1 MTLTE
6 KLQVHQEIAVS
17 TTAGDP
23 GGAKDRAMRK
33 TMDKLVSWTGLIVA
47 VVLLVAGGLLTWGSN
62 FVADNV
68 KQQFAAQGITMPV
81 AAAFPKGQEKYL
93 APYAGQPLENGQ
105 QAKAFADH
113 YILAHMNAASGN
125 RTYEE
130 VSGEFMAMSKD
141 KTADPAKVAELG
153 QLRQTLFMGN
163 TLRGLLLYG
172 YAFDTI
178 GRIAGFAA
186 IGAFVGAGLLF
197 VLSIMGLRHASRVRD
212 EVPASTPRVQ
222 AKPATA

>member
-1 MTLTE
+1 
-6 KLQVHQEIAVS
+6 
-17 TTAGDP
+17 
-23 GGAKDRAMRK
+23 MRK
-33 TMDKLVSWTGLIVA
+33 TMDKLISWTGLVVA
-47 VVLLVAGGLLTWGSN
+47 AVLLVAGGLLTWASN

-68 KQQFAAQGITMPV
+68 KEQLTSQHITMPV

-105 QAKAFADH
+105 QAKAYADH
-113 YILAHMNAASGN
+113 YILAHMNASSGGK
-125 RTYEE
+125 TYSEI
-130 VSGEFMAMSKD
+130 SGQFMKLSKD
-141 KTADPAKVAELG
+141 PGADKAEVAALG
-153 QLRQTLFMGN
+153 ELRQSLFMGN

-186 IGAFVGAGLLF
+186 IGAFVGSGLLF
-197 VLSIMGLRHASRVRD
+197 LLSIMGLRHAATVR
-212 EVPASTPRVQ
+212 EESPATQPRVQ

>member
-1 MTLTE
+1 
-6 KLQVHQEIAVS
+6 
-17 TTAGDP
+17 
-23 GGAKDRAMRK
+23 MRK

-47 VVLLVAGGLLTWGSN
+47 VVLLVAGGLLTWASN

-68 KQQFAAQGITMPV
+68 KQQFTAQNITMPV

-105 QAKAFADH
+105 QAKAYADH
-113 YILAHMNAASGN
+113 YILAHMNAQSGGK
-125 RTYEE
+125 TYSE
-130 VSGEFMAMSKD
+130 VSGEFMKMAKD
-141 KTADPAKVAELG
+141 PSADKAEVAKLAD
-153 QLRQTLFMGN
+153 LRQTLFMGN

-197 VLSIMGLRHASRVRD
+197 ALSIMGLRHAARD
-212 EVPASTPRVQ
+212 REESPASQPRVQ

>member
-1 MTLTE
+1 
-6 KLQVHQEIAVS
+6 
-17 TTAGDP
+17 
-23 GGAKDRAMRK
+23 MRK

-47 VVLLVAGGLLTWGSN
+47 VVLLVAGGLLTWASN

-68 KQQFAAQGITMPV
+68 KQQFTAQNITMPV

-105 QAKAFADH
+105 QAKAYADH
-113 YILAHMNAASGN
+113 YILAHMNAQSGGK
-125 RTYEE
+125 TYSQ
-130 VSGEFMAMSKD
+130 VSGEFMAMAKD
-141 KTADPAKVAELG
+141 PGADKAEVAKMGE
-153 QLRQTLFMGN
+153 LRQTLFMGN

-197 VLSIMGLRHASRVRD
+197 VLSIMGLRHAATVR
-212 EVPASTPRVQ
+212 EEEKSTQPRVQ

>member
-1 MTLTE
+1 
-6 KLQVHQEIAVS
+6 
-17 TTAGDP
+17 
-23 GGAKDRAMRK
+23 MRK

-47 VVLLVAGGLLTWGSN
+47 VVLLVAGGLLTWASN

-68 KQQFAAQGITMPV
+68 KQQLTAQNITMPV
-81 AAAFPKGQEKYL
+81 AAAFPKGEEKYL
-93 APYAGQPLENGQ
+93 QPYAGQTLENGQ
-105 QAKAFADH
+105 QAKAYADH
-113 YILAHMNAASGN
+113 YILAHMNASSAGK
-125 RTYEE
+125 TYSE
-130 VSGEFMAMSKD
+130 VSGEFMKMSKD
-141 KTADPAKVAELG
+141 PAADKAEVAKLG
-153 QLRQTLFMGN
+153 ELRQSLFMGN

-197 VLSIMGLRHASRVRD
+197 VLSIMGLRHAARVR
-212 EVPASTPRVQ
+212 EESPASQPRVQ

>member
-1 MTLTE
+1 
-6 KLQVHQEIAVS
+6 
-17 TTAGDP
+17 
-23 GGAKDRAMRK
+23 MRK

-47 VVLLVAGGLLTWGSN
+47 VVLLVAGGLLTWASN

-68 KQQFAAQGITMPV
+68 KQQFAAQNITMPV
-81 AAAFPKGQEKYL
+81 AAAFPEGQEKYL

-105 QAKAFADH
+105 QAKAYADH
-113 YILAHMNAASGN
+113 YILAHMNAQSGGK
-125 RTYEE
+125 TYSEI
-130 VSGEFMAMSKD
+130 SGEFMTMAK
-141 KTADPAKVAELG
+141 DPAADKAEVAKLG
-153 QLRQTLFMGN
+153 ELRQTLFMGN

-172 YAFDTI
+172 YAFDTM

-197 VLSIMGLRHASRVRD
+197 VLSIMGLRHAARVRE
-212 EVPASTPRVQ
+212 EVPAATPRVQ